1 MCTSSL
7 RTDVAL
13 IIGRLN
19 AQEPERVSLLLL
31 SDKIVCKQER
41 PQKKI

>member
-1 MCTSSL
+1 MCISSL

-19 AQEPERVSLLLL
+19 AQEPERVSLLL